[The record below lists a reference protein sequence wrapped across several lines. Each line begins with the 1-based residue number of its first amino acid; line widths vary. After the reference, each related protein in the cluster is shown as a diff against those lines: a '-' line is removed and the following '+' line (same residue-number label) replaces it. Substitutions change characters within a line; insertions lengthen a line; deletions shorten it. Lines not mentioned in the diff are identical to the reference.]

1 MNQFLISSII
11 AAMMMVG
18 PGLCWVDIT
27 SDALLKSAINQAN
40 TNYIATFVLMYA
52 DPYFCPT
59 ILNQLRQNKVNIQ
72 KNMYSV

>member
-1 MNQFLISSII
+1 MNQLLISSIL

-40 TNYIATFVLMYA
+40 TNYVATFILMYA
-52 DPYFCPT
+52 DPYYCPI
-59 ILNQLRQNKVNIQ
+59 ILNQSRQNKVNIHI
-72 KNMYSV
+72 